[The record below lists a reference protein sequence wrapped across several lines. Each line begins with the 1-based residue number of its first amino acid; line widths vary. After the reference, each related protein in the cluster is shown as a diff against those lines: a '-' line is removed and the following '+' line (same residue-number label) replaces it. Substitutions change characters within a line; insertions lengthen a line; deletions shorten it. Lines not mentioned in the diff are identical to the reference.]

1 MSGVTASPK
10 NPIERLPRGP
20 HSLTRSEV
28 RESQRGRLLLATAEA
43 VAEKGY
49 VATSVADILR
59 RAKVSRTTFYE
70 LFDDKRDCFIAACGA
85 AAELVVAAMTESAP
99 NVPAESATPLE
110 RLDALLEGYLRT
122 IAAAP
127 ALARVFLV
135 EVYAAGDEAIR
146 QRRAMLE
153 RFADLVAETHRD
165 QPGLLGTAP
174 DQRFAAEMLVGA
186 VSSMVTN
193 AVGVGEGDR
202 VMELHEPMMQLAARL
217 IDGRP
222 RTGFVTGFGPP
233 EGQNR

>member
-1 MSGVTASPK
+1 MTAPPRTST
-10 NPIERLPRGP
+10 ERLPRGP

-28 RESQRGRLLLATAEA
+28 RESQRARLLLATAEA

-70 LFDDKRDCFIAACGA
+70 LFGDKRDCFIAACEA
-85 AAELVVAAMTESAP
+85 ASELVVAAMTASTPSPSAE
-99 NVPAESATPLE
+99 PASPLE

-122 IAAAP
+122 IAADP

-135 EVYAAGDEAIR
+135 EVYAAGDDAVR
-146 QRRAMLE
+146 QRRGMLE
-153 RFADLVAETHRD
+153 RFADLVAETHRG

-202 VMELHEPMMQLAARL
+202 VMQFHEPMMRLAARL
-217 IDGRP
+217 LD
-222 RTGFVTGFGPP
+222 GPP
-233 EGQNR
+233 LT